1 MDLKGN
7 AVTWLGHGTWLW
19 ETASGQR
26 ILIDPFLEN
35 SPTCPEEHKQISGL
49 DTILV
54 THGHIDHVA
63 DLVAAAVRSPDA
75 TIVASWDLGAHVIE
89 QLSGVGKQLA
99 KEIGGSDE
107 GPDPA
112 KVVQIGIGGTVAVP
126 GADVT
131 MVQAVHSSG
140 IGPPDATMAYG
151 GEASGFIVRLPGD
164 LTVYHSGDT
173 DVFGDMALIA
183 ELDPIDVAVLSIGDH
198 FTMGA
203 KRAAHAVKLL
213 GSPPLVLGGHW
224 GSFPVLHGTP
234 AQLRELVPSGIDV
247 PDLEPGT
254 RFS

>member
-19 ETASGQR
+19 ETASGER
-26 ILIDPFLEN
+26 ILVDPFLEN
-35 SPTCPEEHKQISGL
+35 SPVCPDEHKQIGEL

-63 DLVAAAVRSPDA
+63 DLVGAAVRSPNA

-89 QLSGVGKQLA
+89 QLSGAGAALA
-99 KEIGGSDE
+99 KEIAGE
-107 GPDPA
+107 APDPSN
-112 KVVQIGIGGTVAVP
+112 VIQIGKGGTVAVP
-126 GADVT
+126 GAEVT

-140 IGPPDATMAYG
+140 IGAPEATMSYG
-151 GEASGFIVRLPGD
+151 GDGAGYIVRLPGD

-198 FTMGA
+198 FTMGPR
-203 KRAAHAVKLL
+203 RAAHAIELL
-213 GSPPLVLGGHW
+213 DSPPLVLGGHW

-234 AQLRELVPSGIDV
+234 AQLRELAPSGVEV

-254 RFS
+254 RFG

>member
-19 ETASGQR
+19 ETASGER

-35 SPTCPEEHKQISGL
+35 NPSCPDEHKQIADL

-63 DLVAAAVRSPDA
+63 DFLAAAARSPKA
-75 TIVASWDLGAHVIE
+75 TIVASWDLGGHLIE

-99 KEIGGSDE
+99 KEIDGAGD
-107 GPDPA
+107 PDPS
-112 KVVQIGIGGTVAVP
+112 KVIQLGIGGTIAVP
-126 GADVT
+126 GAEVT

-140 IGPPDATMAYG
+140 IGPPEATMAYG
-151 GEASGFIVRLPGD
+151 GGASGYVVRLPGD

-183 ELDPIDVAVLSIGDH
+183 ELDPIDVAVLSIGDQ
-198 FTMGA
+198 FTMGP
-203 KRAAHAVKLL
+203 KRASHAVKLL
-213 GSPPLVLGGHW
+213 GSPSLVLGGHW
-224 GSFPVLHGTP
+224 GTFPVLHGSP
-234 AQLRELVPSGIDV
+234 AQLRELVPGEVEV

-254 RFS
+254 RFA

>member
-19 ETASGQR
+19 ESASGER

-35 SPTCPEEHKQISGL
+35 NPVCPDEHKQISGL

-63 DLVAAAVRSPDA
+63 DLVGAAARSPEA

-89 QLSGVGKQLA
+89 QLAGVGPKLA
-99 KEIGGSDE
+99 KEIE
-107 GPDPA
+107 GAAGDPDPT
-112 KVVQIGIGGTVAVP
+112 KVVQIGKGGTIAVP
-126 GADVT
+126 GAEVT
-131 MVQAVHSSG
+131 MVHAVHSSG
-140 IGPPDATMAYG
+140 IGPPEATMSYG
-151 GEASGFIVRLPGD
+151 GDASGYIVRLPGG
-164 LTVYHSGDT
+164 LTAYHSGDT

-183 ELDPIDVAVLSIGDH
+183 ELDPIDVAILSIGDH
-198 FTMGA
+198 FTMGPR
-203 KRAAHAVKLL
+203 RAAHAVKLL

-224 GSFPVLHGTP
+224 GSFPVMHGTP
-234 AQLRELVPSGIDV
+234 SQLRELVPAGVEV

-254 RFS
+254 RIS